1 VKSAHELMA
10 AAAECM
16 KHGQGMQA
24 LCAAREA
31 VMQYRA
37 LAQYSCRH
45 TAVGAIH
52 LSEWAAAL
60 DLLVSCLRAAGQRQE
75 ALEAAQ
81 ECCHL
86 KRELA
91 AWGERLRP
99 EALAECLAVT
109 ALSNS
114 MPHSLARSGSR

>member
-1 VKSAHELMA
+1 MA
-10 AAAECM
+10 AAAGSM
-16 KHGQGMQA
+16 KSGEVMQA
-24 LCAAREA
+24 LSAAREA
-31 VMQYRA
+31 VMQCRT
-37 LAQYSCRH
+37 LAENPCR
-45 TAVGAIH
+45 AIH

-60 DLLVSCLRAAGQRQE
+60 DLLVRCLRAAGESQE